1 MRTSLSETVLKRN
14 MPKGDVKETSIV
26 CIVANSLPKA
36 YDSTE
41 AHGGGSKHGYSR
53 NCEADPDIWTMDLMI

>member
-1 MRTSLSETVLKRN
+1 MKISLSESVMRRN

-26 CIVANSLPKA
+26 RIVANSLSKG

-53 NCEADPDIWTMDLMI
+53 NCEADRDIWTMDLII